1 MVSTSTLRGEIKMV
15 RRRNW
20 THTEE
25 KILVKN
31 YKEKTIKELMELLPK
46 RDALSI
52 NCKIH
57 RLKGVDKIDSNKDKE
72 TVQRAY
78 YQR

>member
-1 MVSTSTLRGEIKMV
+1 MVK
-15 RRRNW
+15 RRNW
-20 THTEE
+20 TYTEE
-25 KILVKN
+25 KILVNN
-31 YKEKTIKELMELLPK
+31 YKDKTIKELIKLLPK

-57 RLKGVDKIDSNKDKE
+57 RLKEADKIDSNKNKE

>member
-1 MVSTSTLRGEIKMV
+1 MAK
-15 RRRNW
+15 RRNW
-20 THTEE
+20 TYTEE
-25 KILVKN
+25 KTLINN
-31 YKEKTIKELMELLPK
+31 YKDKTIKELMSLLPK

-57 RLKGVDKIDSNKDKE
+57 RLKGSDKIDSNKKKE

>member
-1 MVSTSTLRGEIKMV
+1 MV

-25 KILVKN
+25 KVLVNN
-31 YKEKTIKELMELLPK
+31 YKTKTIKELLELLPK

-57 RLKGVDKIDSNKDKE
+57 RLKASEKIDSNKDKE
-72 TVQRAY
+72 TVQRSY

>member
-1 MVSTSTLRGEIKMV
+1 MVK
-15 RRRNW
+15 RRNW
-20 THTEE
+20 TYTEE
-25 KILVKN
+25 KILVNN
-31 YKEKTIKELMELLPK
+31 YKDKTIKELMGLLPK

-57 RLKGVDKIDSNKDKE
+57 RLKEADKIDSNKTKE

>member
-1 MVSTSTLRGEIKMV
+1 MV

-25 KILVKN
+25 RVLVEN
-31 YKEKTIKELMELLPK
+31 YKEKTIKELLLLLPK

-57 RLKGVDKIDSNKDKE
+57 RLKEKSKIDSNKDKE
-72 TVQRAY
+72 TVQRSY

>member
-1 MVSTSTLRGEIKMV
+1 MA

-20 THTEE
+20 SHTEE
-25 KILVKN
+25 KILVNN
-31 YKEKTIKELMELLPK
+31 YKDKTIKELMELLPK

-57 RLKGVDKIDSNKDKE
+57 RLKSAAKIDSNKDKE